1 MLDIYYIPE
10 LPWQEKIHFKKEASD
25 KSAMGS
31 GITVVYILIWVNF
44 N

>member
-1 MLDIYYIPE
+1 MLDIFYIPE
-10 LPWQEKIHFKKEASD
+10 LPWQEKIHFKKELSN